1 MVTVQ
6 PCFKKHYLS
15 EIVEN
20 FTGNCKIIH
29 TSTLIFYFPWWCN
42 GKKLFFGLCPT
53 FELLGKC
60 LYWSCFVLSF
70 GLFSKLPIM

>member
-29 TSTLIFYFPWWCN
+29 TSTLICLFPM
-42 GKKLFFGLCPT
+42 
-53 FELLGKC
+53 
-60 LYWSCFVLSF
+60 VV
-70 GLFSKLPIM
+70 